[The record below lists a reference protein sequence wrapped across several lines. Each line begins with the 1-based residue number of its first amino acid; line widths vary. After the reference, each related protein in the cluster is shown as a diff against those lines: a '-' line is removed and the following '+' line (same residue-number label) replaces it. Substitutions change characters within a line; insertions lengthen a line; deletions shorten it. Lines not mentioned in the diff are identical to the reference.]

1 MSASTTMSSAS
12 TATTSAPSQ
21 PTTTLTAH
29 QCAQLQWC
37 LDDYGQLTYVPTLAG
52 NALFLALFVCGMLA
66 QIGLGIKYRTWG
78 YLVAMIGGIA
88 LELIGY
94 IGRIMLHNDIL
105 DNNDFIIYLVGL
117 TIGPAFFSA
126 AIYLC
131 LSRIITIFGSE
142 LSWLAP
148 KTITL
153 LFVSF
158 DFFSLIL
165 QAAGGA
171 MASVANTKNA
181 TQTGINIM
189 IAGLSTQVAST
200 TAFIFVCLHIMWAV
214 RKHPERLNQ
223 STLQY
228 RKRLYFRLFLSGMFQ
243 PSSARQARANI
254 VAAIGVATVCIL
266 VRCCFRV
273 AELEGGFDSAIANNE
288 VEFM

>member
-12 TATTSAPSQ
+12 TATTSAASQ
-21 PTTTLTAH
+21 PTTTLTAS
-29 QCAQLQWC
+29 QCSQLQWC
-37 LDDYGQLTYVPTLAG
+37 LDDYGQLTYVPSLAG
-52 NALFLALFVCGMLA
+52 NALFLALFICGLLA

-94 IGRIMLHNDIL
+94 IGRIMLKNDIL
-105 DNNDFIIYLVGL
+105 NNNDFIIYLVGL

-148 KTITL
+148 KTITII
-153 LFVSF
+153 FVSF
-158 DFFSLIL
+158 DFLSLVL

-171 MASVANTKNA
+171 MASISNTQSG

-200 TAFIFVCLHIMWAV
+200 TAFIFVCLAIIWAV
-214 RKHPERLNQ
+214 RKHPERVNQ
-223 STLQY
+223 STSQY
-228 RKRLYFRLFLSGMFQ
+228 RKRLYFRLFLSGMSYPF
-243 PSSARQARANI
+243 SHR
-254 VAAIGVATVCIL
+254 
-266 VRCCFRV
+266 
-273 AELEGGFDSAIANNE
+273 
-288 VEFM
+288 